1 MVALETPEAAL
12 HLPPEMAG
20 QTPPRVL
27 SEGAFLKDLPHPHS
41 RRVYP
46 EA

>member
-27 SEGAFLKDLPHPHS
+27 SEGAFLKDLPHP
-41 RRVYP
+41 RQQEGLP
-46 EA
+46 